1 MTDRP
6 LELFWFIPL
15 SGDGAYFGSNARAR
29 HANFDYLKQIA
40 IAADHLGFSGALLP
54 VGKYCEDPF
63 IFSAALAPH
72 TRRLRFLAALR
83 PALATPTHWARQSA
97 AIDRISDGRFIV
109 NVVAGGD
116 PAELASDGIFLTHD
130 ERYEHAA
137 EFLSVFRRLLDDE
150 TVTFKGRHVAVD
162 GARLLFPAVQR
173 PLSVWF
179 GGSSEPAIDIAAGHT
194 DVYLTWGEPLEQV
207 AEKISAV
214 TKRAKAR
221 GRRVRFGLRI
231 HLIVRET
238 ERAAWDAANRLIEHV
253 SDEMIAE
260 AQRKFAQ
267 ESDSVGQ
274 RRMSALNQGR
284 SRDQLEIAPNLW
296 AGVGLLRRGAGTA
309 LVGDPAT
316 VARRLREYQSLGIE
330 TVIASGYPHLE
341 EAYNVAEL
349 LFPELG
355 IAAPE
360 KGLHESAVGEYG
372 IGAPLRASGQ

>member
-29 HANFDYLKQIA
+29 HANFDYLKQVA

-83 PALATPTHWARQSA
+83 PGLATPTHWARQAA

-116 PAELASDGIFLTHD
+116 PPELAS
-130 ERYEHAA
+130 
-137 EFLSVFRRLLDDE
+137 
-150 TVTFKGRHVAVD
+150 D

-173 PLSVWF
+173 PLPVWF
-179 GGSSEPAIDIAAGHT
+179 GGSSEPAIDVAAGHT
-194 DVYLTWGEPLEQV
+194 DVYLTWGEPLKQV

-214 TKRAKAR
+214 TKRARTR

-274 RRMSALNQGR
+274 QRMSALNQGR
-284 SRDQLEIAPNLW
+284 RRDQLEIGPNLW

-355 IAAPE
+355 IVAPE